1 MAGKLADTAQNWKA
15 MMVSRGQL
23 ARTTPAPTPI
33 VAAHLMQG
41 LAFVERQAN
50 FAINICRPVIV
61 TPGLTRGPASSSLQP

>member
-33 VAAHLMQG
+33 VAAHAMQG

-50 FAINICRPVIV
+50 LAMNICR
-61 TPGLTRGPASSSLQP
+61 